1 MTDETHPARTP
12 AAPAGGAAGK
22 TVLLAGAT
30 GVLGRHIDRA
40 LTAAGHRV
48 LSVGRSA
55 GNELRADL
63 LDREA
68 LLRAVDGRHADA
80 VVHAATAL
88 RRPPARHS
96 DMAATN
102 LLRTRGTKNLLA
114 AAREV
119 GAGRFVS
126 ESMVFGYGYGD
137 FGPEPVTESG
147 TPFGPPG
154 ANPALERTL
163 DGLRTKEE
171 LTLGADGLDG
181 VALRFGLFYG
191 PGGTETLV
199 RMLRRRALPVT
210 PERGLVL
217 PWVELSDAA
226 AAVALAVD
234 RGRAGAAYNIA
245 DDTPLGFGAHVRL
258 TADIFGTPQPMTLP
272 LWAVRPLGYL
282 HAMLTTNVRMDT
294 ALAAAELGWRPAHP
308 GAREG
313 LGALAK
319 ARQADGAHRVA

>member
-1 MTDETHPARTP
+1 MTDETHPSRTSP
-12 AAPAGGAAGK
+12 APAGDAGGRTSWPAPPASSAAS
-22 TVLLAGAT
+22 
-30 GVLGRHIDRA
+30 IDRA

-48 LSVGRSA
+48 LSVGRGEA
-55 GNELRADL
+55 NELRADIN
-63 LDREA
+63 DREA
-68 LLRAVDGRHADA
+68 LLRAVDGRHADV

-88 RRPPARHS
+88 RRPPVRHS

-102 LLRTRGTKNLLA
+102 LLRTRGTENLLA

-119 GAGRFVS
+119 GARRFVS
-126 ESMVFGYGYGD
+126 ESMAFGYGYGD
-137 FGPEPVTESG
+137 FGPDPLTESG

-154 ANPALERTL
+154 ATPALERAVA
-163 DGLRTKEE
+163 GMRTKEE
-171 LTLGADGLDG
+171 LTLTADGIDG
-181 VALRFGLFYG
+181 IALRFGLFYG
-191 PGGTETLV
+191 EGGTETLV

-226 AAVALAVD
+226 AAVLRAVD
-234 RGRAGAAYNIA
+234 HGRAGQAYNIA

-272 LWAVRPLGYL
+272 LWSMRPLGYL
-282 HAMLTTNVRMDT
+282 HTVLTSSMRLDT
-294 ALAAAELGWRPAHP
+294 GLAAAELGWRPACP

-313 LGALAK
+313 LGALARS
-319 ARQADGAHRVA
+319 AQADGAHRVA